1 LQSEISPN
9 GYEPK
14 VVAFAC
20 QYCPY
25 SAADLAGPTGNAYPA
40 NVRVIKLPC
49 GGKSDVLFILDAFEN
64 GADAVFVAACLDG
77 NCHHG
82 EGNLRAKRRLILA
95 KKLLNELGI
104 ESERVDIYQMSG
116 GESATFARAAHEMT
130 DIAKRLGPTP
140 LNRRRAEKTATVP
153 GERPAGPPNQ

>member
-1 LQSEISPN
+1 LQSEASPN

-25 SAADLAGPTGNAYPA
+25 SAADLAGPTGNTYPA

-64 GADAVFVAACLDG
+64 GADAVFVAACLDR

-95 KKLLNELGI
+95 KKLLEELGI
-104 ESERVDIYQMSG
+104 ESERVEIYQMSG
-116 GESATFARAAHEMT
+116 GESATFARAASEMT
-130 DIAKRLGPTP
+130 DVAKKLGPTP
-140 LNRRRAEKTATVP
+140 LNRRRAEKAAAGS
-153 GERPAGPPNQ
+153 GESPASPSNQ